1 MWMQRN
7 AITIVEDNTG
17 KENFAN
23 LNMKNK
29 EVFEEHQNVLMEVDA
44 GILLVESVGSSIQE

>member
-7 AITIVEDNTG
+7 AITIAEDNAG